1 MAEVPY
7 LRETS
12 EFDRSLSFF
21 DAVYAFSLTLLI
33 ANLDWPPPA
42 AWQNIS
48 TLLADGL
55 DDQLIAFV
63 ISLVVIVVFW
73 RSNQSIVARLVKL
86 DSATINLNILVAT
99 IVIFIPFTT
108 QAVGDPETADLT
120 LPTVLYAVNV
130 TAAIIAQ
137 MVMYRVAVAHRLE
150 RVPISPRY
158 HRVELVN
165 ALFKPVVFVLS
176 IPIAFV
182 FGPTAGKLTWL
193 LILLSPIIG
202 SLTQRVIGTEEE
214 RPERPQ
220 AHT

>member
-137 MVMYRVAVAHRLE
+137 MVMYRVAVAHGLE
-150 RVPISPRY
+150 RVPISPRNR
-158 HRVELVN
+158 RVELLN
-165 ALFKPVVFVLS
+165 ASFKPLVFLLS
-176 IPIAFV
+176 IPVAFAL
-182 FGPTAGKLTWL
+182 GPTAGKLTWL
-193 LILLSPIIG
+193 LILLSPVIG
-202 SLTQRVIGTEEE
+202 SLTARILGTDDD
-214 RPERPQ
+214 PS
-220 AHT
+220 